1 MRHDFFNLVDLT
13 RSYRIT
19 ENARTALWKTLRS
32 NPKEPGEK

>member
-19 ENARTALWKTLRS
+19 ENARNARWTTREH
-32 NPKEPGEK
+32 PKNPGEK